1 MSADE
6 QSCCEIGK
14 DHYAEQDVEPFDDLA
29 GGQKRRC
36 DDEQHRRD
44 IERQQGI
51 AKTDAAW
58 RRASIKPA
66 DAFSQG
72 AEGHARCSPIQL
84 HHCKLRMAATLGD

>member
-6 QSCCEIGK
+6 QPCCEIGK
-14 DHYAEQDVEPFDDLA
+14 DHYAEQDVERFDDLA

-36 DDEQHRRD
+36 NDEQHRRD

-51 AKTDAAW
+51 ATTDAAW

-72 AEGHARCSPIQL
+72 TERSFGMFTDSPASLQVTYGG
-84 HHCKLRMAATLGD
+84 ALGD